1 MFPKGLNRNSMLYRR
16 VRYFYTRPFE
26 LNEQKMIMFRHR
38 LSIRQNITLQNRC
51 ILICL
56 IPQRMFL
63 QPAMLSPLSGTSPPS
78 ARYDVSSL
86 KLKGWLKNEMYGML
100 NELRYENSNK
110 IACLATYHG
119 YIVFICRLALYYRH
133 KTTVDRTVD

>member
-38 LSIRQNITLQNRC
+38 LSIRQNRTLQNRC

-56 IPQRMFL
+56 ILQRMFL
-63 QPAMLSPLSGTSPPS
+63 QPVMLSLPAGTSPPS
-78 ARYDVSSL
+78 AKYVVSSL
-86 KLKGWLKNEMYGML
+86 KFKGWLKMKCMGCWI
-100 NELRYENSNK
+100 LRYENSNK

-119 YIVFICRLALYYRH
+119 YVVFIFLLALYYRH
-133 KTTVDRTVD
+133 KTIVDRTV